1 MATIKKISGL
11 SSVDTPGSAD
21 KLLVEDSSG
30 NLKYTTVGGVR
41 TGKADLTNNSQT
53 ITANKFTTSST
64 YDKGTIEINPWAI
77 SATDSSNGTRTN
89 YFHVDFGWIGPITKT
104 LQIND
109 SSDTHSG
116 NKVSLMDG
124 TVDHVLNLPSTIEA
138 DIVGNVSG
146 SSGSCT
152 GDAATAT
159 KLGTTSVG
167 SSVTPIYL
175 DGGTPTS
182 TGYTFET
189 SLSPS
194 NNTTKIPT
202 SSAVVA
208 ELNKKAALTANAY
221 TTLGS
226 FTATNGAHTV
236 TNVSGYRWLVFSMSS
251 VGMIG
256 VIDRYLLRNVYN
268 VSENCFYITSDESWC
283 ALYMPS
289 NTKVRIAST
298 NQSTATM
305 TVYGV
310 R

>member
-11 SSVDTPGSAD
+11 ASVTTPGSAD
-21 KLLVEDSSG
+21 KLLIEDSSG
-30 NLKYTTVGGVR
+30 NLNYTTVGGVR

-53 ITANKFTTSST
+53 ITANKFLTSST
-64 YDKGTIEINPWAI
+64 YDKGTIEITPWSI
-77 SATDSSNGTRTN
+77 SATDSTNGTTTR
-89 YFHVDFGWIGPITKT
+89 YFHVDFGWMGPITKT

-124 TVDHVLNLPSTIEA
+124 TVDHVINLPSTIEA

-152 GDAATAT
+152 GNAATAT

-189 SLSPS
+189 SLSAS
-194 NNTTKIPT
+194 DNTTKIPT

-208 ELNKKAALTANAY
+208 KLNMKADLTANTY
-221 TTLGS
+221 TELGS
-226 FTATNGAHTV
+226 FVASSGAHTV
-236 TNVSGYRWLVFSMSS
+236 TNVNGYRWLVFSMSS

-256 VIDRYLLRNVYN
+256 VIDRHLLRSVYN

-298 NQSTATM
+298 NQAAATM
-305 TVYGV
+305 KVYGV

>member
-11 SSVDTPGSAD
+11 SSTTTPGSAD
-21 KLLVEDSSG
+21 KLLIEDSSG

-53 ITANKFTTSST
+53 ITASRFIASSDYGTVDITSNS
-64 YDKGTIEINPWAI
+64 I
-77 SATDSSNGTRTN
+77 SAKGASGTKIN
-89 YFHVDFGWIGPITKT
+89 YFHSDFGWIGPISKT

-109 SSDTHSG
+109 SSNTNSG
-116 NKVSLMDG
+116 TKVSLGNTETDN
-124 TVDHVLNLPSTIEA
+124 VLNLPSTIKA
-138 DIVGNVSG
+138 DITGNVTG

-152 GDAATAT
+152 GNAATAT

-226 FTATNGAHTV
+226 FTATSGAHTV
-236 TNVSGYRWLVFSMSS
+236 TSVNNYRWLVFSMSD

-289 NTKVRIAST
+289 NTRVNITST
-298 NQSTATM
+298 NQSAKIM

>member
-11 SSVDTPGSAD
+11 SSTTTPGSSD
-21 KLLVEDSSG
+21 KLLIEDSSG
-30 NLKYTTVGGVR
+30 NLKYTTVNDVR
-41 TGKADLTNNSQT
+41 TGKADLTNASQT
-53 ITANKFTTSST
+53 ITANKFKTSST
-64 YDKGTIEINPWAI
+64 LDKGTIEINPWAI
-77 SATDSSNGTRTN
+77 AATDSTNATRTN
-89 YFHVDFGWIGPITKT
+89 YFHVDFGWIGPIAKT

-124 TVDHVLNLPSTIEA
+124 AVDHVLNLPSTIEA
-138 DIVGNVSG
+138 DITGNVTG

-152 GDAATAT
+152 GNAATAT

-194 NNTTKIPT
+194 DNTTKIPT

-208 ELNKKAALTANAY
+208 KLNMKADLTANTY

-236 TNVSGYRWLVFSMSS
+236 TSVNKYRWLVFSMPD

-256 VIDRYLLRNVYN
+256 VIDRNLLRKVYN
-268 VSENCFYITSDESWC
+268 VDTNCFYITSDESWC

-289 NTKVRIAST
+289 NTRVTIAST
-298 NQSTATM
+298 NQAAKTM